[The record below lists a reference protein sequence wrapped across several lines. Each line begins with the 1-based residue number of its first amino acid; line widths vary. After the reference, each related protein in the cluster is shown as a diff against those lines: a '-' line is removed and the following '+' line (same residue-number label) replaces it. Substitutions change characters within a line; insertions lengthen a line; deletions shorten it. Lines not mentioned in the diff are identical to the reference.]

1 MKKPQIECLESPS
14 TPLSSHNR
22 SGAILAAF
30 LAALCAAAAV
40 GDTLDTT
47 PFSKKIPITISGY
60 AGSTELTDF
69 PVLVTL
75 KDEAPSGFSYDNCAT
90 DGADLR
96 FADATGALLSHE
108 IETWDTNGTSYV
120 WVKVPSLV
128 GKATTFSGYYGTNGT
143 AALPAVAAT
152 NVWSRYAAVF
162 HGGAT
167 IADATGHA
175 ASITPNGATAATTGG
190 KAGGVMTKGNSK
202 GVQFP
207 NPVTS
212 GALSSIGNF
221 SFSGWFRT
229 TGVRGSVLL
238 VNKNRDEW
246 NKDGFVAI
254 VEGGT
259 YFSVGVGVNGSGA
272 HQGVSGK
279 GGLPAGTWGHLAF
292 SYDQSATAL
301 QSYFNGDGIYSTAS
315 ARKILDPGKAAWS
328 FGGHQTSTDYCF
340 QGDMDEVR
348 VLNGSATADWIKA
361 EYDSVATP
369 AAFAVPG
376 TVEAV
381 DHSAPVL
388 ATPVLVRNADGS
400 FTVSVEVS
408 ESVPDSI
415 VCTAGGTDFTMTTSD
430 TALPATYS
438 AVVSGLSAGTYT
450 ATVAATATS
459 GTVVSMTC
467 PTVFHVGALAVAAV
481 ANADEGSLAPGTFR
495 IARADADATGLPAL
509 TVSVAFSGAGLD
521 AVSDPGVTFVTIPV
535 GEASIDITITPVYT
549 TAVDADAELVLTV
562 SGDTV
567 GTSSTATMTIV
578 NATFDPAVRY
588 VATSGDDANHGGT
601 PALPKKTIGAAVASL
616 EDIAQTMPCT
626 VRVAPGRY
634 AISTPLS
641 LTKAVKLVGDDG
653 DPSLVV
659 VSNTANVAWG
669 NANHRCIL
677 VNHANAW
684 VSGMTF
690 ENGKDYGNGGNVRI
704 DTNGGVVTNCI
715 LSGGFTRQGNDS
727 GGANVAIT
735 GPGLVTHCKIFGGD
749 QNNCDGGD
757 RVSSVYLEHAN
768 ARIENCLVE
777 GFKGA
782 TVSSQPTVG
791 CAGIVVNKGAA
802 VNCTVAD
809 CTSPYTTAS
818 GFAGILVWANG
829 VATNC
834 VSVSNVD
841 SNGTVRAFMASQA
854 ARTSHCAF
862 DAIDGE
868 TTIPE
873 GMPNAVVGTAAE
885 FFKDYANGD
894 YTPKTDGPLVN
905 KGANYEGMASVDLA
919 GNPRKV
925 GSKIDIGC
933 YELRSTPLA
942 IIIR

>member
-1 MKKPQIECLESPS
+1 MKKPQIECLKSPS
-14 TPLSSHNR
+14 MPLSSHNR
-22 SGAILAAF
+22 SGAILATF
-30 LAALCAAAAV
+30 LAALCAAAAI

-75 KDEAPSGFSYDNCAT
+75 AENAPIGFSYNDCAT

-108 IETWDTNGTSYV
+108 IETWDKTGTSCV
-120 WVKVPSLV
+120 WVKVPSIV
-128 GKATTFSGYYGTNGT
+128 GTATKITCYYGADG
-143 AALPAVAAT
+143 AAT
-152 NVWSRYAAVF
+152 LPTVSATDVWSRYAAVF
-162 HGGAT
+162 HGGAS

-175 ASITPNGATAATTGG
+175 TAITVNGATTETTGG
-190 KAGGVMTKGNSK
+190 KAGGVMTKGNVK
-202 GVQFP
+202 GVLFS
-207 NPVTS
+207 NPVDS
-212 GALSSIGNF
+212 GALSSIDNF
-221 SFSGWFRT
+221 SFSGWFKT

-238 VNKNRDEW
+238 VNKDRYDW
-246 NKDGFVAI
+246 AKDGFIAI
-254 VEGGT
+254 VEGGK

-272 HQGVSGK
+272 HQPASSNGK
-279 GGLPAGTWGHLAF
+279 GALVAGTWGHVAF
-292 SYDQSATAL
+292 RYDKSVTTL
-301 QSYFNGDGIYSTAS
+301 VSYFDGDEIYSTAS
-315 ARKILDPGKAAWS
+315 ARNILDPGKTTWA
-328 FGGHQTSTDYCF
+328 FGGHQDSTDYCF

-348 VLNGSATADWIKA
+348 VLNGTASPDWIKA
-361 EYDSVATP
+361 EYDSVSAPTS
-369 AAFAVPG
+369 FAVLDG
-376 TVEAV
+376 VVEV
-381 DHSAPVL
+381 DHTAPVL

-408 ESVPDSI
+408 ESIPDSI

-601 PALPKKTIGAAVASL
+601 PALPKATIAAAVASL

-626 VRVAPGRY
+626 VHVAPGLY
-634 AISTPLS
+634 PFQSELSIEGAIRIIGE
-641 LTKAVKLVGDDG
+641 GDTV
-653 DPSLVV
+653 SSVV
-659 VSNTANVAWG
+659 VSNAQASG
-669 NANHRCIL
+669 NSYQHQRLFVI
-677 VNHANAW
+677 NHAEALVANLTMQK
-684 VSGMTF
+684 G
-690 ENGKDYGNGGNVRI
+690 EGYGDQDGGNFYIGSAGGMVSNCFVEAGYAR
-704 DTNGGVVTNCI
+704 DNAQAAGARLDAGVVTHTVFRGNRSN
-715 LSGGFTRQGNDS
+715 SGSVNWEGNRAGVLQLNGSARAEDC
-727 GGANVAIT
+727 
-735 GPGLVTHCKIFGGD
+735 LFD
-749 QNNCDGGD
+749 QNNQNKAVTLINLGG
-757 RVSSVYLEHAN
+757 SSVMRNCTIVDSGLSVTNDYCKEWSAL
-768 ARIENCLVE
+768 RIAS
-777 GFKGA
+777 GA
-782 TVSSQPTVG
+782 TVQNVVIAGVTNTVDGSAVLPTG
-791 CAGIVVNKGAA
+791 
-802 VNCTVAD
+802 TVAKFANGAVD
-809 CTSPYTTAS
+809 GDISELAFPEGTITGTAS
-818 GFAGILVWANG
+818 
-829 VATNC
+829 
-834 VSVSNVD
+834 S
-841 SNGTVRAFMASQA
+841 
-854 ARTSHCAF
+854 
-862 DAIDGE
+862 
-868 TTIPE
+868 
-873 GMPNAVVGTAAE
+873 